1 MVVATCVEPEH
12 SALHLVCLRRLIVEL
27 FVCAGNFQE
36 EYRPPG
42 NVASTDPYYVVEPE
56 HSA

>member
-1 MVVATCVEPEH
+1 MVVATCVEPEP
-12 SALHLVCLRRLIVEL
+12 SALRLVCLWRLIGEL
-27 FVCAGNFQE
+27 SLCAGNSQE